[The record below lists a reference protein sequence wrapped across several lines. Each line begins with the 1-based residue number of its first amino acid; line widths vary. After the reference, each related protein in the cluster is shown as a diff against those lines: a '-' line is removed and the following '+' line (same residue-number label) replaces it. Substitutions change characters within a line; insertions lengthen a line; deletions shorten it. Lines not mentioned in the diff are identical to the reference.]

1 MASLIDQMLAG
12 DPQAIEKFYKTY
24 SKGILHYLKKKLPR
38 EEDAQEM
45 LNDVFLDA
53 TDALPTLREHMFLQ
67 TWLYK
72 IAQYKIANFY
82 RKRKLKSF
90 LFSQFSYLK
99 IIADEIDE
107 PEFQYEKQELLVKLK
122 KTLQNLSKRYQE
134 ILRLHYEDDMP
145 IKIIA
150 LELNLSPKAT
160 ESLLYRARQ
169 QFKKDYDPSSYKTM
183 KGSCSEAHHGK

>member
-1 MASLIDQMLAG
+1 MASLIDRMLAG
-12 DPQAIEKFYKTY
+12 DPQAIETFYKTY
-24 SKGILHYLKKKLPR
+24 SKGVLNFLKKKLPR
-38 EEDAQEM
+38 EEDAQEI

-53 TDALPTLREHMFLQ
+53 VDALPTLREHTFLQ

-72 IAQYKIANFY
+72 IAQHKIANFY

-107 PEFQYEKQELLVKLK
+107 PEFQYEKQELLLKLK
-122 KTLQNLSKRYQE
+122 RTLQNLSDKYQE
-134 ILRLHYEDDMP
+134 ILKLHYEDMMP
-145 IKIIA
+145 IKMIA

-169 QFKKDYDPSSYKTM
+169 QFKKDYERT
-183 KGSCSEAHHGK
+183 